1 MGKFG
6 FAALGKRIKLSVFS
20 FDVQPTIALGF
31 ALHWTW
37 VWVTFWSSTFYSI
50 SPAPGPVT
58 VGVPLEPLW
67 LLSLLTN
74 VLGYGALFV
83 MSRKR
88 PVFGRSSAVPLVAGA
103 LTLMGTLLVSY
114 PSAAS
119 FNEASSFAYLFGA
132 LITGVGSAVEV
143 ILWGELLTI
152 LGARQTIVYSMLAT
166 VIGSAFYL
174 LLSFLPDQVARFLT
188 VGLPAAEMWLF
199 TRKQSI
205 VRTAR
210 QPSDEV
216 AGPDAPPSGRKP
228 RLTTTRKALLEIAGI
243 SLFFGLSYGLMK
255 GFFALSSDNLITVR
269 DYLNIVA
276 LILGATAILV
286 TTSVFR
292 MDFRHMT
299 YQVAL
304 PLMAAGFIF
313 FSLTYP
319 LDLIGF
325 ALHQMGYQYF
335 YIVLWALWPVLASRG
350 SVPTGWVVGWGLL
363 CIQLG
368 QFVGS
373 VAAAIALTFV
383 QSDLGL
389 AMVSAGVIFAILIIA
404 LFAMGSGSANTGWG
418 FVKPMEEADAASDF
432 EKAGTRLAR
441 RCRLS
446 PREIE
451 VFFLLAKGRNRAY
464 IREELVIGDETVKSH
479 IKSIYRKA
487 DVHSQQELIDLLERE
502 SSADEPRGRG

>member
-1 MGKFG
+1 MQGRMRMTPSLRKELWRTPDLLG
-6 FAALGKRIKLSVFS
+6 FAA
-20 FDVQPTIALGF
+20 
-31 ALHWTW
+31 HWTW
-37 VWVTFWSSTFYSI
+37 IWCVFWSSLFYAEGTLLNSSESAGAAAGLSTI
-50 SPAPGPVT
+50 A
-58 VGVPLEPLW
+58 LEPLW
-67 LLSLLTN
+67 VTSLLANVVTIAFLLLLSYLRNPLSDVRCLP
-74 VLGYGALFV
+74 VLA
-83 MSRKR
+83 
-88 PVFGRSSAVPLVAGA
+88 AA
-103 LTLMGTLLVSY
+103 LTALGTLAISHPSLVMTGGG
-114 PSAAS
+114 AS
-119 FNEASSFAYLFGA
+119 TVYLAGS
-132 LITGVGSAVEV
+132 LLTGVGSGIVV
-143 ILWGELLTI
+143 VLWAELLAS
-152 LGARQTIVYSMLAT
+152 LGSQRTVNYSVA
-166 VIGSAFYL
+166 AL
-174 LLSFLPDQVARFLT
+174 LLAAVAYL
-188 VGLPAAEMWLF
+188 V
-199 TRKQSI
+199 
-205 VRTAR
+205 
-210 QPSDEV
+210 
-216 AGPDAPPSGRKP
+216 
-228 RLTTTRKALLEIAGI
+228 I
-243 SLFFGLSYGLMK
+243 SLLPIDAAQM
-255 GFFALSSDNLITVR
+255 
-269 DYLNIVA
+269 IVA
-276 LILGATAILV
+276 LLPLISMGCFVHFKRSVPRPPRAMRNVRVRAVPPMRMMVIAAFFGVSFGVMKGLIAPVGDEWIGVHDQLNIIAIAGGALAAFV
-286 TTSVFR
+286 AMSVYK
-292 MDFRHMT
+292 MDFDHLT
-299 YQVAL
+299 YQIAL
-304 PLMAAGFIF
+304 PLMAAGFLF
-313 FSLTYP
+313 LP
-319 LDLIGF
+319 MHEPWNVIGT
-325 ALHQMGYQYF
+325 AVHQFGYQYF

-389 AMVSAGVIFAILIIA
+389 AMVSAGVIFVILIIA

>member
-1 MGKFG
+1 MTPSLRKELWRTPDLLG
-6 FAALGKRIKLSVFS
+6 FAA
-20 FDVQPTIALGF
+20 
-31 ALHWTW
+31 HWTW
-37 VWVTFWSSTFYSI
+37 IWCVFWSSLFYGEGTLLGS
-50 SPAPGPVT
+50 S
-58 VGVPLEPLW
+58 VGAGAATGLAGIALEPLW
-67 LLSLLTN
+67 VTSLLAN
-74 VLGYGALFV
+74 VVTIAFLLPLSYLRNPLSDVKGLPPLAAVLTALGTVAISHPALAGTGDGASTLY
-83 MSRKR
+83 
-88 PVFGRSSAVPLVAGA
+88 LAGS
-103 LTLMGTLLVSY
+103 LL
-114 PSAAS
+114 
-119 FNEASSFAYLFGA
+119 
-132 LITGVGSAVEV
+132 TGVGSGIVV
-143 ILWGELLTI
+143 VLWAELLAS
-152 LGARQTIVYSMLAT
+152 LGSLLIAAVA
-166 VIGSAFYL
+166 YL
-174 LLSFLPDQVARFLT
+174 LVRLLPIDVAQL
-188 VGLPAAEMWLF
+188 V
-199 TRKQSI
+199 
-205 VRTAR
+205 V
-210 QPSDEV
+210 
-216 AGPDAPPSGRKP
+216 
-228 RLTTTRKALLEIAGI
+228 ALLPLVSMGCFVHFKRSVPRPPRAMRNVRVREKPPVRMMVIAVFFGVSFGAMKGLIAPVGDDWIGVRDQLNIIAIAG
-243 SLFFGLSYGLMK
+243 G
-255 GFFALSSDNLITVR
+255 ALAVF
-269 DYLNIVA
+269 
-276 LILGATAILV
+276 V
-286 TTSVFR
+286 TMSVYK
-292 MDFRHMT
+292 MDFDHLT
-299 YQVAL
+299 YQIAL
-304 PLMAAGFIF
+304 PLMAAGFLF
-313 FSLTYP
+313 LP
-319 LDLIGF
+319 LHEPWNVIGT
-325 ALHQMGYQYF
+325 AVHQFGYQYF

>member
-50 SPAPGPVT
+50 SPAPGPAT

-88 PVFGRSSAVPLVAGA
+88 PVFGCSSAVPLVAGA

-174 LLSFLPDQVARFLT
+174 LLSFLPDQAARFLT

-383 QSDLGL
+383 QGDLGL
-389 AMVSAGVIFAILIIA
+389 AMVSAGVIFVILIIA

-479 IKSIYRKA
+479 VKSIYRKA